1 MGVINVEGLGRVEIA
16 GTSPTPEETAAI
28 KARLA
33 DLKGNPPRSLWK
45 EIPLQVAGGVR
56 DAAQNLLNTVG
67 NKPAGDPYNP
77 MYFRSP
83 IDVGRIAGRGL
94 RDMVIGPGEPFKP
107 ITLPEV
113 PSAETMTGGIVRGV
127 SQFLIPFT
135 AALKTVGLGQGAL
148 QGFARMEGISLLTEQ
163 SVFDPFDERLSNL
176 FEQFPMLQNPITA
189 YLKAE
194 PDDTEAEA
202 RMKMALES
210 AGLGVLGASLS
221 ASVKGLKYLKRGKT
235 KEAMEAIAK
244 AREALPAIDEAPPP
258 QAYLGSDARIRDFA
272 VNINLKNASNSN
284 ELKNVLQVTADAF
297 EGRIEEARRGIV
309 TDEQVR
315 QLAQETGLTVDE
327 LLSRQKGEAWNAERI
342 LAARQMLNSSA
353 KNLLDAAKK
362 AAGTGAEADLLAYK
376 DAVALHLGVQE
387 QVSGLAAEAG
397 RALRQYTQMAGG
409 DLTDLFARIGNP
421 KTLREQATLLSQLD
435 DVGSLTAAAKAL
447 DEPTLTDKALEVWIN
462 FLLSGPQ
469 THVVNAL
476 SNTLT
481 GLWSLPEHFL
491 AAGIGAVRR
500 TPDRETFGEVASRAF
515 GWLQGSKEG
524 FSLAK
529 KAFLS
534 EQPSDLFSKLDTG
547 ADRAIGGRVGEFVRL
562 PGRALVTADEFF
574 KSIGYRMELNAQAYR
589 SALDAG
595 LSPRT
600 REFAE
605 HMQKI
610 IADPPQELK
619 EAAIDNARYL
629 TFTKPL
635 EGVSKHILAA
645 EREIPMLR
653 VVMPFVRTP
662 TNIVRYAGERTPFGL
677 FMRETKNATGA
688 DLDRQI
694 AKMALGSMAGAS
706 VAALAAQGKVTGS
719 GPSDPVAMS
728 ILRETG
734 WQPYSFVFD
743 QPDGSKKY
751 VAYNRV
757 EPLGILFGLSAD
769 FAQIA
774 GEMDEE
780 ERDSIAAMISA
791 SIAQNLTDKTF
802 FSGLSDVIEA
812 ANDPER
818 FMGAY
823 LRNLAGTA
831 VPTGVAQVTRTV
843 DPVLRDTRTALD
855 RIKSRIPGYSEDVP
869 ARLNLWGEPIILSG
883 GLGPDLVSPLY
894 SSHSKFDAATNELVR
909 LELYPRLPQRTLE
922 GEEIPQEEYWT
933 YVRNAG
939 RLAHPQVTALVTSP
953 QWHTLD
959 KLPETQRS
967 IIRQVIDE
975 NREVARTVLRFR
987 LGKPLNRQQQ
997 EIIDQMVPQTDSK
1010 PRLRTGGR
1018 F

>member
-1 MGVINVEGLGRVEIA
+1 MPVIEVEGLGRVEIA
-16 GTSPTPEETAAI
+16 GTTPTPEETAAI

-33 DLKGNPPRSLWK
+33 DLKANPPRSMWK

-56 DAAQNLLNTVG
+56 DAAQSLLNTVNRG
-67 NKPAGDPYNP
+67 AARENISPYQMFNPAY
-77 MYFRSP
+77 
-83 IDVGRIAGRGL
+83 GL
-94 RDMVIGPGEPFKP
+94 APGLVTKLGQLEPGEPFKP
-107 ITLPEV
+107 IVLPEV
-113 PSAETMTGGIVRGV
+113 PGAQSTTGGIVRGV
-127 SQFLIPFT
+127 SQFLIPYT

-148 QGFARMEGISLLTEQ
+148 QGFARLEGTALLTEQ
-163 SVFDPFDERLSNL
+163 AVFDPFDERLSNL
-176 FEQFPMLQNPITA
+176 IEEYPSISNPVTA
-189 YLKAE
+189 YLKADPE
-194 PDDTEAEA
+194 DAEAEA
-202 RMKMALES
+202 RAKMALES
-210 AGLGVLGASLS
+210 VGLGAVSGAFMG
-221 ASVKGLKYLKRGKT
+221 AMKGLKYLKRGKT
-235 KEAMEAIAK
+235 KEAIEAIEESRA
-244 AREALPAIDEAPPP
+244 ALPPIDEAPPP
-258 QAYLGSDARIRDFA
+258 QAFLGSDARIRDFA
-272 VNINLKNASNSN
+272 VNINLKNASSSD
-284 ELKNVLQVTADAF
+284 ELKNVLQVTADSF

-315 QLAQETGLTVDE
+315 QLASDMNLSVDD

-342 LAARQMLNSSA
+342 LASRQMLNSSA

-362 AAGTGAEADLLAYK
+362 AADTGSEADLLAYK
-376 DAVALHLGVQE
+376 DALQLHLGVQE
-387 QVSGLAAEAG
+387 QISGLAAEAG
-397 RALRQYTQMAGG
+397 RALRQFTQMAGG

-421 KTLREQATLLSQLD
+421 KDIREQAALLSQLN
-435 DVGSLTAAAKAL
+435 DVGSLAAAAKAL
-447 DEPTLTDKALEVWIN
+447 DAPTLTDKALEVWIN
-462 FLLSGPQ
+462 GLLSGPQ

-515 GWLQGSKEG
+515 GWAQGAREG

-529 KAFLS
+529 RAWVS

-547 ADRAIGGRVGEFVRL
+547 ADRAIGGKVGEFVRL
-562 PGRALVTADEFF
+562 PGRALITADEFF

-595 LSPRT
+595 LNPRT

-605 HMQKI
+605 HMQQV
-610 IADPPQELK
+610 IANPSKEMS

-635 EGVSKHILAA
+635 EGLSKHILAA
-645 EREIPMLR
+645 EREVPALR
-653 VVMPFVRTP
+653 VIMPFVRTP
-662 TNIVRYAGERTPFGL
+662 TNIVRFAGERTPFGL
-677 FMRETKNATGA
+677 LMRETKNATGA
-688 DLDRQI
+688 EFDRQI

-706 VAALAAQGKVTGS
+706 IATLAMQGKVTGS

-728 ILRETG
+728 ILRESG

-743 QPDGSKKY
+743 QPDGTKRY
-751 VAYNRV
+751 IAYNRV

-774 GEMDEE
+774 GEMSEE
-780 ERDSIAAMISA
+780 DRESVAAMISA
-791 SIAQNLTDKTF
+791 SISQNLTDKTF

-823 LRNLAGTA
+823 LRNLAGSV
-831 VPTGVAQVTRTV
+831 VPSASAQLTRTI

-855 RIKSRIPGYSEDVP
+855 RIKSRVPGYSEDVP
-869 ARLNLWGEPIILSG
+869 ARLNIWGEPIVLSG
-883 GLGPDLVSPLY
+883 GLGPDIVSPLY
-894 SSHSKFDAATNELVR
+894 SSYSKFDAATNELVR
-909 LELYPRLPQRTLE
+909 LELYPRLPQKMLE
-922 GEEIPQEEYWT
+922 GEEIPQDEYWT

-939 RLAHPQVTALVTSP
+939 RLAHPQVNALVTSP

-959 KLPETQRS
+959 NLPETQRS
-967 IIRQVIDE
+967 IIRQIIDE

-987 LGKPLNRQQQ
+987 LGKALNRQQQ
-997 EIIDQMVPQTDSK
+997 EIVDQMLPKEEAATE
-1010 PRLRTGGR
+1010 
-1018 F
+1018 